1 MLNRLRRVLPSLA
14 VVGAVT
20 AAVCLVL
27 LSYLRQMTLV
37 DTGATRPVVEAALSR
52 LQNLQPA
59 SIEDTAFRQAVENLL
74 QTPHVATVWLF
85 SPDGHLV
92 FTKGSTSSSTPS
104 GKTAEELATEDTRRV
119 LDALPRG
126 TLTGEEQALLLAA
139 SAIRREGEHN
149 DIYRH
154 LVIPVRTANGSTTAL
169 VGVAYEISQSLNS
182 PIRLHWMIILFGA
195 LGGLLVYW
203 MSLPLWVFQA
213 ARERGEQAW
222 AWAIFVFFG
231 NLVGLIAYLLARK
244 PELKT
249 PTSTT
254 GKVSPEKLK

>member
-1 MLNRLRRVLPSLA
+1 MLNRLGRVLPSLA

-27 LSYLRQMTLV
+27 LSYLRQMALV

-59 SIEDTAFRQAVENLL
+59 SLEDTAFSQAVENLL

-92 FTKGSTSSSTPS
+92 FAKGSTSSSTLT
-104 GKTAEELATEDTRRV
+104 GKTAEELSSEDTRRV
-119 LDALPRG
+119 IDALPKG
-126 TLTGEEQALLLAA
+126 ALISEQRAWLLAA

-154 LVIPVRTANGSTTAL
+154 LVIPVWTADDSGMAI
-169 VGVAYEISQSLNS
+169 VGVAYEISQSLDL
-182 PIRLHWMIILFGA
+182 PIRLHWVIILFGA
-195 LGGLLVYW
+195 LGGLLLYW

-231 NLVGLIAYLLARK
+231 NLVALVAYLLARK
-244 PELKT
+244 PQPGT
-249 PTSTT
+249 RDSIPGTS
-254 GKVSPEKLK
+254 SPEQLH